1 MFDLS
6 VEGTFSAAHQVKGY
20 PGDCASMHGHTYQV
34 RVILRTQKLNNIG
47 IAIDFRRV
55 KTALDEILSE
65 LDHKT
70 FNELTYFIERN
81 SSSEYV
87 SMFVFDEMKKK
98 INMMKAV
105 TVWEGRNNSV
115 TYYED

>member
-34 RVILRTQKLNNIG
+34 RVILRAQKLDNIG

-65 LDHKT
+65 LDHKNL
-70 FNELTYFIERN
+70 NELTYFKERN
-81 SSSEYV
+81 TTAEYV
-87 SMFVFDEMKKK
+87 AIYVFDEMKKK
-98 INMMKAV
+98 INMMKSV